1 MECNKEE
8 ALKAKEIAEKKFTGL
23 DINGAK
29 RFALKAQ
36 NLYPELDGIPQF
48 LAILDVYI
56 AAEKRTNG
64 EVDWYRILGVD
75 PLADGATIRKQY
87 RRLALIVHPD
97 RNKSVG
103 ADGAFKLVS
112 EAWTLLSDKGR
123 RTLYDQKR
131 NLRSIYEQ
139 VSDGRSSISTGQN
152 GFPNLFNSNNSNGR
166 YHQRPAYYWP
176 PPAPS
181 QESRPTFWTMC
192 IDCKMQFEYLRRFI
206 NHNLVCANC
215 HKPFLAFETP
225 PPPLK
230 GNASSTLWNSYQR
243 RQNSSPQTVMNNS
256 YPPGRTPASTTNVG
270 LAGLSGIGSSER
282 NFRAGI
288 FSAAGGVE
296 STPAATFSA
305 AQAAGTLRP
314 AFERL
319 KRRLEEASIDG
330 KREENHKIKSHDFK
344 VAGGGLTSGSSGA
357 GSSSVL
363 RRDKPQKRRR
373 ANGHETATQM
383 GTGNG
388 GVFKETIFGSQKGS
402 FGAKRMNIA
411 GNGRVNCTRELSQL
425 EMRTILI
432 VKAKKEIRK
441 KLNEW
446 GIDGVFKTQYK
457 VEEREKEKAKE
468 KTANP
473 GVKADMSKY
482 QELLDAKKEEYARK
496 CAPVKSDV
504 DSDTKGP
511 VPVSMSVPDPDFH
524 DFDGDRT
531 EKSFR
536 SNEVWAAYDED
547 DGMPRYYAMI
557 HSVISLDPFKMR
569 ISWLNSKS
577 NDELAPLNWIV
588 SGFPKTSGDFRVGK
602 HAVSRC
608 LNSFS
613 HKVKWTKGI
622 RGTIKI
628 YPAKGDIWALYRN
641 WSPDWNALTPD
652 EVIHKYDMVEV
663 LEDYNEERG
672 VNVAP
677 LIKVAGFK
685 TLFRKHPDP
694 SKIRTIPRE
703 EMFRFSHQV
712 PSYFFTGLEAH
723 SPPKDCWELD
733 PASTPLELLQVIA
746 EANVEAME
754 TTAKA
759 KIENPLECLKNPTIE
774 EVMNNGREAI
784 QRGNET
790 KEKNLLVYSRRRLR
804 EGKRL

>member
-8 ALKAKEIAEKKFTGL
+8 ALKAKEIAEKKFTEL

-29 RFALKAQ
+29 RFAIKAQ
-36 NLYPELDGIPQF
+36 NLYPELDGILQF
-48 LAILDVYI
+48 LATLDVYI
-56 AAEKRTNG
+56 SAEKRTNG
-64 EVDWYRILGVD
+64 EVDWYRVLGVD
-75 PLADGATIRKQY
+75 PLADEATIRKQY
-87 RRLALIVHPD
+87 RRLALTVHPD

-103 ADGAFKLVS
+103 ADGAFKIVS
-112 EAWTLLSDKGR
+112 EAWILLSDKGR
-123 RTLYDQKR
+123 RILYDQKR
-131 NLRSIYEQ
+131 NRRSIYEQ
-139 VSDGRSSISTGQN
+139 DGMSSVPAGQN
-152 GFPNLFNSNNSNGR
+152 GFHNHFNSNHLNGR

-176 PPAPS
+176 PSAPS
-181 QESRPTFWTMC
+181 QEKPTFWTMC
-192 IDCKMQFEYLRRFI
+192 NDCNMQFEYLRSFI
-206 NHNLVCANC
+206 NHSLVCANC
-215 HKPFLAFETP
+215 HKSFFAFETP

-230 GNASSTLWNSYQR
+230 GNSSSSLWNSYQQ
-243 RQNSSPQTVMNNS
+243 RQNSSPQTVINNS
-256 YPPGRTPASTTNVG
+256 YPPGRTSASTTNVG
-270 LAGLSGIGSSER
+270 LAGFSGIESSER
-282 NFRAGI
+282 NFQEGI

-296 STPAATFSA
+296 SMPAVTFTA
-305 AQAAGTLRP
+305 AQAAGTLHP
-314 AFERL
+314 AFEQL
-319 KRRLEEASIDG
+319 KRRRGEASMEG
-330 KREENHKIKSHDFK
+330 KREENHKMKSHVFK
-344 VAGGGLTSGSSGA
+344 KAGGGLTSGSSGA

-363 RRDKPQKRRR
+363 KRDKPQKRRR
-373 ANGHETATQM
+373 ANGHETVTQM

-388 GVFKETIFGSQKGS
+388 GVSRETIFGSQKGS
-402 FGAKRMNIA
+402 SGTRRMDLA
-411 GNGRVNCTRELSQL
+411 GNSRVNCTRELSQI

-432 VKAKKEIRK
+432 LKAKKEICK

-446 GIDGVFKTQYK
+446 GIDGVSKTQFK
-457 VEEREKEKAKE
+457 EREKEKAKVE
-468 KTANP
+468 TANS
-473 GVKADMSKY
+473 GVKADTSKCR
-482 QELLDAKKEEYARK
+482 ELLDAMKEEYAGK

-504 DSDTKGP
+504 DPDTEGP
-511 VPVSMSVPDPDFH
+511 DPVSMSVPDPDFH

-557 HSVISLDPFKMR
+557 HSVISLDPFKMK

-577 NDELAPLNWIV
+577 NDELAPLNWII
-588 SGFPKTSGDFRVGK
+588 SGFPKTSGDFRIGK

-622 RGTIKI
+622 RGAVRI
-628 YPAKGDIWALYRN
+628 YPAEGDIWALYRN

-672 VNVAP
+672 VNVSP
-677 LIKVAGFK
+677 LVKVAGFK
-685 TLFRKHPDP
+685 TVFRKHPDP

-712 PSYFFTGLEAH
+712 PSYFLTGLEAH

-733 PASTPLELLQVIA
+733 PASTPLELLQVVT
-746 EANVEAME
+746 EATVEVME
-754 TTAKA
+754 TTEKA
-759 KIENPLECLKNPTIE
+759 KIENPPECLKIPTVE
-774 EVMNNGREAI
+774 EVMNNGPEAMR
-784 QRGNET
+784 RGNET
-790 KEKNLLVYSRRRLR
+790 KEKKLLVYNRRPLK